1 MKNIVFITN
10 PNNNFS
16 IKSWENWCQKNNC
29 EIFIL
34 NESYYTNNLFNKFI
48 IFDLLENENIS
59 YDQILITNTDTIINP
74 NAPNIFNL
82 TQNKLCGC
90 FYDSSYNWLFRSIEN
105 YSKFM
110 FSGATFPYYEYLD
123 MGVIIVN
130 KKHKSFFKKIQDFYL
145 HNEDNIAKMDQT
157 FRVGTDS
164 PIFNFLLHEDKI
176 DLKVLPYEWNMQ
188 DMLRKEV
195 IDPNLVFT
203 EIGWIYQFNLLQ
215 NKEYWMETTY
225 KHLFNG

>member
-1 MKNIVFITN
+1 MKNIIFITN
-10 PNNNFS
+10 PSNNYS
-16 IKSWENWCQKNNC
+16 IKSWEYWCKKNNC

-34 NESYYTNNLFNKFI
+34 NESYYSNNLFNKFI

-59 YDQILITNTDTIINP
+59 YNQILITNTDTIINP

-90 FYDSSYNWLFRSIEN
+90 FYDSSYSWLFRSIEN

-110 FSGATFPYYEYLD
+110 FNGATFPYYEYLD
-123 MGVIIVN
+123 MGVIVVN
-130 KKHKSFFKKIQDFYL
+130 KEHKSFFKKIQDFYL

-157 FRVGTDS
+157 FNVGTDS
-164 PIFNFLLHEDKI
+164 PVFNFLLHEDKI

-188 DMLRKEV
+188 DMPRKEV
-195 IDPNLVFT
+195 INNDFIFT
-203 EIGWIYQFNLLQ
+203 KIGWIYQFNLLQ
-215 NKEYWMETTY
+215 NKENWIENTY
-225 KHLFNG
+225 KHLFND